1 MADAEREK
9 RELFIFCKGI
19 ASSHLTEE
27 ATLEAG
33 GWGGGGGAGGG
44 E

>member
-1 MADAEREK
+1 MADTERKESYSY
-9 RELFIFCKGI
+9 FCKGI
-19 ASSHLTEE
+19 ASSHLMEE

-33 GWGGGGGAGGG
+33 DWGRGGGASGG

>member
-1 MADAEREK
+1 MADTQRK
-9 RELFIFCKGI
+9 RKLFIFCKGI
-19 ASSHLTEE
+19 ASSHLMEE

-33 GWGGGGGAGGG
+33 GWGRGGGVSGG